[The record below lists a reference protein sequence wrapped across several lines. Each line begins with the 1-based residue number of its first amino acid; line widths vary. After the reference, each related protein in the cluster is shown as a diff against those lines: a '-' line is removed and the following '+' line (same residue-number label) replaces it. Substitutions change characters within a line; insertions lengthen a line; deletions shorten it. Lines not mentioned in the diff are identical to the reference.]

1 MSTPTFLAN
10 KNTHER
16 DSHILFEEGPH
27 IYTIDGNSNFMS
39 VTKWNHSHFPYFNAP
54 KIIRR
59 MMSSK
64 KWPESQY
71 FGMTSKEIQTK
82 WRTNGR
88 EAATAG
94 TKMHY
99 DIECFY
105 NNESVDNNSTEFTY
119 FESFHEQIGSKLIP
133 YRTEWMIYD
142 KKLKMAGSIDMIYQ
156 DPEDGA
162 LIIYDWKR
170 CKEIKKINNFES
182 AKTECISHLPNSNF
196 WHYSLQLN
204 TYKAIIEKNYG
215 KKVKG
220 MFLVCLHPNN
230 KNESWLRFE
239 VPDLQEDINS
249 LFSLRLKKLY
259 GKEYKQYL

>member
-1 MSTPTFLAN
+1 MTTFLADRH
-10 KNTHER
+10 THER
-16 DSHILFEEGPH
+16 DSHIQFEEGPH
-27 IYTIDGNSNFMS
+27 IYTIDGKSNFMS

-54 KIIRR
+54 KIIEK

-64 KWPESQY
+64 KWPDSEY
-71 FGMTSKEIQTK
+71 FGMTSQEIQAK
-82 WRTNGR
+82 WRKNGQ
-88 EAATAG
+88 EASKAG

-99 DIECFY
+99 DIERFY
-105 NNESVDNNSTEFTY
+105 NNDDSVENNSTEFNY
-119 FESFHEQIGSKLIP
+119 FKSFHEEIGSKLTP

-142 KKLKMAGSIDMIYQ
+142 KKLKLAGSIDMLF
-156 DPEDGA
+156 EDTDGS
-162 LIIYDWKR
+162 LIMYDWKR
-170 CKEIKKINNFES
+170 CKEIKKINNFEN

-230 KNESWLRFE
+230 KNESWLQFE
-239 VPDLQEDINS
+239 VPDLQEDINT
-249 LFSLRLKKLY
+249 LFALRLKKLY
-259 GKEYKQYL
+259 GKQYKQYL